1 MSQLIK
7 CCVKKCGLERPRS
20 EMRPHKS
27 SGRLT
32 GYRCRDRHGFQENN
46 AYASKGAVKCRLCRV
61 SRPRS
66 EMDLLASNRTFTC
79 KDQELCAK
87 SSS

>member
-1 MSQLIK
+1 MSKLIK
-7 CCVKKCGLERPRS
+7 CCIKKCGLERPRS

-46 AYASKGAVKCRLCRV
+46 AYAGTALVKCKVCQTTRV
-61 SRPRS
+61 RS
-66 EMDLLASNRTFTC
+66 EMHLHVSNHTYTC